1 MQEKK
6 KKNASHQFEQTVMV
20 NNFNHAENELEAICC
35 TDFLGGGFRQTF
47 GYTSAFA
54 VRGRLTWHKD

>member
-1 MQEKK
+1 
-6 KKNASHQFEQTVMV
+6 MV

-35 TDFLGGGFRQTF
+35 TDFFFGFRQTF

-54 VRGRLTWHKD
+54 VRGKLTWHKE